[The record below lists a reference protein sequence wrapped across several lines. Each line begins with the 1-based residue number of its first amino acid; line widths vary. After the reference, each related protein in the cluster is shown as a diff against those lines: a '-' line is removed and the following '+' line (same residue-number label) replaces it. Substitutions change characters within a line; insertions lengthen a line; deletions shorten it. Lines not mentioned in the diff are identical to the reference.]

1 MYPLKLIINEVLE
14 IKSKSS
20 IKIKKLN
27 SKKIFEFKPIKSL
40 VKIKLDEV
48 GVYEAYNNGVKN
60 YIFVEPIKARFSSWY
75 EIFPRSLGG
84 FKGVINFLPYVKEL
98 GFDVLYL
105 TPIHP
110 IGYTNR
116 KGRNNSL
123 VAAPGDPG
131 SPWAVGSHE
140 GGHKSVHPQLGTIE
154 DFRNLVEEAKKLGID
169 IALDITLMA
178 SPDHPYVKQH
188 PDWFYYDEKGK
199 LRHAENPPKKY
210 EDVCPLNFYP
220 KNRQEMWHEMKDIF
234 VFWIKNGVKIFRV
247 DNPHTKPTEFWEWL
261 IFEIKKEYPEVIFL
275 SEAFTFYEKLEEL
288 AKIGFTQ
295 SYTYF
300 TWRNSKNEM
309 IEYAIKFINPALKNY
324 IRPNFFANTPD
335 ILTPTLQHGGEPAFK
350 LRVALAAT
358 LSTAYG
364 IYTGYE
370 LLENEAFPGKE
381 EYNNNEKYEIK
392 NRDYNKEPNIKWY
405 IKKLNEI
412 RIKNPALQKIDFEI
426 LPSTDDAVMAYMKK
440 DKNNLIVFVANF
452 DFSNRR
458 FSRVTLPFLNVFEFK
473 TYKLKELITDRDFY
487 IKGNEF
493 WVMLEKQL
501 PFYIFS
507 VSEEEM
513 PIYPESPEAYKDAEI
528 FFDLRNKVLYNHDF
542 YARKEIEKFYYGVIA
557 PKAFIS
563 PLQNE
568 SYTYTINK
576 ISQEKGF
583 HHIMHAYY
591 TTPGH

>member
-1 MYPLKLIINEVLE
+1 MYPLKTEPFNVIEV
-14 IKSKSS
+14 SS
-20 IKIKKLN
+20 TEPVKVKKLG
-27 SKKIFEFKPIKSL
+27 SKKIHTFKPVKGT
-40 VKIKLDEV
+40 VKIKLNEV
-48 GVYEAYNNGVKN
+48 GVYEATINSTTN
-60 YIFVEPIKARFSSWY
+60 YIFVEPLKARFSAWY

-84 FKGVINFLPYVKEL
+84 FDGVIKFLPYVKEL

-116 KGRNNSL
+116 KGKNNSL
-123 VAAPGDPG
+123 VASPGDPG

-140 GGHKSVHPQLGTIE
+140 GGHKSVHPGLGTIE
-154 DFRNLVEEAKKLGID
+154 DFRKLVKEAEKLGIS

-178 SPDHPYVKQH
+178 SPDHPYVKQYPH
-188 PDWFYYDEKGK
+188 WFYYENGR
-199 LRHAENPPKKY
+199 LRYAENPPKKY

-220 KNRQEMWHEMKDIF
+220 PDKMEMWNEMKDIF
-234 VFWIKNGVKIFRV
+234 LFWIKNGVKIFRV
-247 DNPHTKPTEFWEWL
+247 DNPHTKPVEFWQWL
-261 IFEIKKEYPEVIFL
+261 ILEIKKEYPDVIFL

-288 AKIGFTQ
+288 AKIGFSQ

-309 IEYAIKFINPALKNY
+309 IEYVMKFINPALKNY

-335 ILTPTLQHGGEPAFK
+335 ILPPVLQHGGLAAFK
-350 LRVALAAT
+350 LRIALAST
-358 LSTAYG
+358 LSPSYG

-381 EYNNNEKYEIK
+381 EYANNEKYEIK
-392 NRDYNKEPNIKWY
+392 NRDYNKQPNIKPF

-412 RIKNPALQKIDFEI
+412 RNSNSALKKIEFEI
-426 LPSTDDAVMAYMKK
+426 LPSTDDAVMAYMKRSG
-440 DKNNLIVFVANF
+440 KNIIICTANF

-458 FSRVTLPFLNVFEFK
+458 FSRITLPFLNFKIK
-473 TYKLKELITDRDFY
+473 TYKLKELITERDFY

-493 WVMLEKQL
+493 WVMHENLC
-501 PFYIFS
+501 PFYIFEC
-507 VSEEEM
+507 SEAT
-513 PIYPESPEAYKDAEI
+513 PPEFPSSSAAHKDAQI
-528 FFDLRNKVLYNHDF
+528 FFNLRDRALYNHDF
-542 YARKEIEKFYYGVIA
+542 AARKELERFYYDVIA

-563 PLQNE
+563 PLHDE
-568 SYTYTINK
+568 TYTYTINK
-576 ISQEKGF
+576 IAEEKGF
-583 HHIMHAYY
+583 MHIMHAYY